1 MKEIKISENESEQR
15 LDRFLRKLLKN
26 IPLKEI
32 YKYIRKGIVKVNG
45 KKVKE
50 NYMLQ
55 LNDIVT
61 LYIENIEFEKTYK
74 RSFEEINIV
83 YEDDNILILDKP
95 VGLLCHPESSKD
107 KDTLVQRV
115 LGHVVKSNTTEQSLT
130 FSPALCNRLDRNTS
144 GLIIAAKNYDAL
156 KSVNEMIREKGLIK
170 YYLCIVKGSTKDKGE
185 INIIIGKDQE
195 KRMAYLADSKKFC
208 GKKAK
213 TRYIKLADNGDYSLL
228 KVELATGRFH
238 QIRAHLSGI
247 NHPIIG
253 DTKYGDNEIND
264 FFSKKYSLKYQFL
277 IAYSL
282 YFKNPLKSLEYLKGK
297 TWHSDIPKDFAIII
311 KSLFGDL
318 KDIVDL

>member
-1 MKEIKISENESEQR
+1 M
-15 LDRFLRKLLKN
+15 
-26 IPLKEI
+26 
-32 YKYIRKGIVKVNG
+32 
-45 KKVKE
+45 
-50 NYMLQ
+50 
-55 LNDIVT
+55 
-61 LYIENIEFEKTYK
+61 
-74 RSFEEINIV
+74 
-83 YEDDNILILDKP
+83 
-95 VGLLCHPESSKD
+95 
-107 KDTLVQRV
+107 QRV

-170 YYLCIVKGSTKDKGE
+170 YYLCIVKGSTRDKGE